1 MDIAVLIHELCDQTT
16 RMSIHVTS
24 SVKLISNNYANGLT
38 KGEREQAS
46 KSRGI

>member
-24 SVKLISNNYANGLT
+24 SVKLISNNYANGL
-38 KGEREQAS
+38 KKRGKRASEQE
-46 KSRGI
+46 